1 MMKRKIMFFVSLFV
15 FFILIIVPS
24 ISAVEYNEIINQNEL
39 RLKNILIDER
49 IKDFKNIILSQTE
62 IYENNFNDNIWS
74 ILWDIINDIIGAVVI
89 CITFKFVN
97 ILFLLLIP
105 PFVSIFLVIMMNFIK
120 FGVYFAILFDIV
132 RNIFR
137 LFNTIISPSSSCS
150 CNFDPMEKI

>member
-74 ILWDIINDIIGAVVI
+74 ILWDIINDIIGAAVI
-89 CITFKFVN
+89 CITFKFIN

-105 PFVSIFLVIMMNFIK
+105 PFVSIFLLIMMNLIK